1 VSTGVPGVAPVAL
14 PTNPGRVSSTS
25 SPVHI
30 PTPSVPAA
38 APALPPLP

>member
-1 VSTGVPGVAPVAL
+1 LAL

-25 SPVHI
+25 SPLHI
-30 PTPSVPAA
+30 PTPSVPVA